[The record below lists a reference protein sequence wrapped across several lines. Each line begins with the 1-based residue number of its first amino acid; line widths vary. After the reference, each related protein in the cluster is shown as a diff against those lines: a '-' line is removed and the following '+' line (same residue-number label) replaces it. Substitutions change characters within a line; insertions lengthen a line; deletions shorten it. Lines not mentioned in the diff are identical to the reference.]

1 MNCELRVKELP
12 TTIVRPTRGWAK
24 LELKEVWSYRE
35 LVWFLAL
42 RDFSVRYRQTFL
54 GAAWA
59 VLQPLSTVLVFTVF
73 FGRVAR
79 IPSEGL
85 PYAVFSMS
93 GLLAWSLFSGCLVR
107 ASGGLL
113 GQASLITKVYFPRLV
128 VPISSVLVTLPDAL
142 LACMVLGVL
151 MAVYGVPPGAAVL
164 ALPLVLGGVIA
175 CGLGFG
181 LWVSALTVRFRDLHH
196 VLAFLAQLW
205 MFVTP
210 VIYPVDAVTGRLEA
224 LGLPGWL
231 YGLNPMAG
239 LVAATRAILFGPGW
253 FPWRMLGL
261 SLMVTVAVLVSGAY
275 FFRRTERTFADLI

>member
-1 MNCELRVKELP
+1 MELP
-12 TTIVRPTRGWAK
+12 TTILRPTRGWVK
-24 LELKEVWSYRE
+24 LELGEVWSYRE
-35 LVWFLAL
+35 LLWFLAL
-42 RDFSVRYRQTFL
+42 RDFTVRYRQTFL

-59 VLQPLSTVLVFTVF
+59 VLQPLSTVIVFTVF

-85 PYAVFSMS
+85 PYAIFSMS
-93 GLLAWSLFSGCLVR
+93 GLLAWNLFSGCLAR

-128 VPISSVLVTLPDAL
+128 VPISSVLVTLPDVL
-142 LACMVLGVL
+142 LSVLVLGVL
-151 MAVYGVPPGAAVL
+151 MASFGVAPAASVV
-164 ALPLVLGGVIA
+164 ALPLLLGGVLA

-196 VLAFLAQLW
+196 VLTFLTQLW
-205 MFVTP
+205 LFVTP
-210 VIYPVDAVTGRLEA
+210 VIYPVGAVTGRLEA

-239 LVAATRAILFGPGW
+239 LVAATRALLFAPGW

-261 SLMVTVAVLVSGAY
+261 SIAVTIVVLVSGAY